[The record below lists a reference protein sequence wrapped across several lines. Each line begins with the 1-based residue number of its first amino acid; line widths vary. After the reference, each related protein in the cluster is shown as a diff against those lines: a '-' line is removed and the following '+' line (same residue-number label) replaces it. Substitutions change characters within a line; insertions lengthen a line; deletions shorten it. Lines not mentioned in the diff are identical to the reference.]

1 MQQRNKWTD
10 IRKSLKPGDMVI
22 MRDELCPPSTWPLAL
37 VEKVHL
43 GADGLVRVA
52 TIRTSDS
59 RFMRPIVKLI
69 KLPTDLKLKSDS
81 QPEVKKN

>member
-1 MQQRNKWTD
+1 MQALSRCKLGGPTNGAIAFCSGDPGTALCDDWTGLRWAD
-10 IRKSLKPGDMVI
+10 VN
-22 MRDELCPPSTWPLAL
+22 L
-37 VEKVHL
+37 VFE
-43 GADGLVRVA
+43 
-52 TIRTSDS
+52 RTSDS